1 MRVETISR
9 ALIGLGNDSEM
20 WQRLIELRVALDDVL
35 AADGVPCKHCGAVA
49 RVFEIGKVPLL
60 AERLASVVGGMEQ
73 RDRRGDS
80 SRRRSA
86 GRDWRRRPDIRTD
99 AGNWKSRGGLG
110 EVSR

>member
-9 ALIGLGNDSEM
+9 ALNGLGNDSEM

-35 AADGVPCKHCGAVA
+35 TADGVPCKHCGAVA
-49 RVFEIGKVPLL
+49 RVFEIGEVPLL
-60 AERLASVVGGMEQ
+60 ADRLAAVVHGAEQ

-86 GRDWRRRPDIRTD
+86 GQDWRRRPVIRT
-99 AGNWKSRGGLG
+99 GSGEWRSRGGLG

>member
-9 ALIGLGNDSEM
+9 ALNGLCHDSEM

-35 AADGVPCKHCGAVA
+35 TAEGLPCKHCGAVA

-60 AERLASVVGGMEQ
+60 ADRLAAVVDRAEQ
-73 RDRRGDS
+73 RNRRGDS

-86 GRDWRRRPDIRTD
+86 GRDWPRRSAIRTG
-99 AGNWKSRGGLG
+99 AGDWKSRGGLG